1 MPLFRRREKG
11 VAEITKTRRPESTT
25 MRAFEVANLQMLGAR
40 ERQEDSFAFMN
51 ALDVTEIINN
61 GMFAIVADGMGGMSN
76 GKFVSE
82 MAVDRFINVF
92 HSLDRSKDIPTQL
105 YQSVHNV
112 NNTIANTFHG
122 DGGTTVCLVVIYES
136 KAYWMSI
143 GDSAIYLKRGGV
155 LCKLNK
161 EHTYLNKLYA
171 KELNKENIN
180 KLRVESD
187 PDKARLSEFLGNDF
201 IGEVDYNKKGLMLQ
215 KDDVLLL
222 CTDGISS
229 FIDEADIFKA
239 LCFPPT
245 IACEQLTN
253 FIYQKQHPK
262 QDNFTGLVIR
272 CNQ

>member
-11 VAEITKTRRPESTT
+11 VLDNTKTRRPESTT
-25 MRAFEVANLQMLGAR
+25 MHSFEVANLQMLGAR
-40 ERQEDSFAFMN
+40 ERQEDSFAFIN
-51 ALDVTEIINN
+51 ALDDSEINQN
-61 GMFAIVADGMGGMSN
+61 GLFAIIADGMGGMSN

-92 HSLDRSKDIPTQL
+92 HSLNRSKNIPMQL
-105 YQSVHNV
+105 FQSVHNV
-112 NNTIANTFHG
+112 NNAINNTFLG
-122 DGGTTVCLVVIYES
+122 DGGTTVCLVMIYES

-143 GDSAIYLKRGGV
+143 GDSAIFLKRGGV

-161 EHTYLNKLYA
+161 EHTYLNKLYV

-180 KLRVESD
+180 KLGVESN
-187 PDKARLSEFLGNDF
+187 PDKARLSEFLGNTS
-201 IGEVDYNKKGLMLQ
+201 ISEVDYNKKGLILQ
-215 KDDVLLL
+215 KEDVLLL
-222 CTDGISS
+222 CTDGISG
-229 FIDEADIFKA
+229 FVDEEDILKA

-245 IACEQLTN
+245 QACEQLTN